1 MYLNKDERMTQDTK
15 QADLARIH
23 RSMLMIAVID
33 FPGAVLF
40 GLGIYG
46 LVAGFNQDFLPMLAN
61 PVLINIM
68 LVTGAVI
75 MAWGMFR
82 MVILAREKQGI
93 LQK

>member
-1 MYLNKDERMTQDTK
+1 MTQETT
-15 QADLARIH
+15 QAALARIN
-23 RSMLMIAVID
+23 RSMLIVAITDV
-33 FPGAVLF
+33 PGTLLF
-40 GLGIYG
+40 GLGLYG
-46 LVAGFNQDFLPMLAN
+46 IFAGFNQDFLPMLAN

-93 LQK
+93 LQQ

>member
-1 MYLNKDERMTQDTK
+1 
-15 QADLARIH
+15 
-23 RSMLMIAVID
+23 
-33 FPGAVLF
+33 
-40 GLGIYG
+40 
-46 LVAGFNQDFLPMLAN
+46 MLAN

-93 LQK
+93 LQQ